1 MPPGAGTRVL
11 QPSQIVVFSHNCS
24 PQAKFFCFKI
34 PPVCPTCQ
42 ESIDNPL
49 SIAETAIQMRT
60 LPCPLKSA
68 ASASCALAIRPSNG
82 HFLL

>member
-1 MPPGAGTRVL
+1 MPPGGMSRVL

-24 PQAKFFCFKI
+24 PYSKFFCFKI
-34 PPVCPTCQ
+34 PPGCPTCL
-42 ESIDNPL
+42 ENIDNPL
-49 SIAETAIQMRT
+49 NIAENGIQMRT

-68 ASASCALAIRPSNG
+68 DSASCALAIRPSNG